1 MFWSCCNSLSS
12 NNNPANEEVTVS
24 GSSVEAIDASCLED
38 AIILASVNSHSDLP
52 LFQGTGVQIYH
63 CGMGTG
69 DRRPPGMGGLQG
81 WVATGMDGQLPWTG
95 GQLTWTRPCFSSAIF

>member
-24 GSSVEAIDASCLED
+24 GSSVEAIDASCFED
-38 AIILASVNSHSDLP
+38 AIVLASVNSHSDLP
-52 LFQGTGVQIYH
+52 LFQAMGVQIYH

-69 DRRPPGMGGLQG
+69 TGSHPG
-81 WVATGMDGQLPWTG
+81 WAASRDGRLPG
-95 GQLTWTRPCFSSAIF
+95 PGASYR